1 MRHARRLVTIVSI
14 LLAAGVVFGKAP
26 RKRPYRL
33 PDVDIKSQ
41 VIWGSTCDGP
51 EGKGLSF
58 GGQDQNSD
66 DGRPHTRVK
75 SNNRWQAI
83 HKKLRAANA
92 FQKLH
97 DHIAHAGYLQKRVT
111 ALARSIYF
119 KDLRVGSALPAE
131 QKQVVEK
138 IASAIATLKAKRQL
152 APYEVQ
158 RGALA
163 LRRLISA
170 QEAITKKLTAVTSAT
185 IRSMDRAVIDLEQ
198 AAEHLDAEPPARAL
212 SPLVYDARSKL
223 YILFGGDHL
232 DYLTNDTWVFDPAK
246 HQWRRQHPAT
256 APPPRA
262 NHKLIAAEGKITLTG
277 GYTYSSNTDYCGGQY
292 IDHDDGD
299 WTYDIAANKWT
310 GGKTACP
317 GDRRVYRTGPFH
329 PDFYLTTPPPDAAAT
344 ARRLAGLKPNTWTAM
359 NPPRLPRL
367 NRDWGTAVIDPD
379 HDLMLRFSGGHS
391 AHGGSDVL
399 HYHFATNC
407 WELPF
412 PVEFPL
418 GQLYANTR
426 YPNGYNFNH
435 RPWVTGHTYQ
445 NYGYDPIG
453 KKMVFAGR
461 PRHYYLYDP
470 QVGDWVRRGVK
481 PSAMV
486 YNSCF
491 YTITVCTARDG
502 AMAWTRSGSVL
513 QFVPQTGRWG
523 EFKLRGEK
531 LPGAVVDNST
541 MVYDSKRNRLLF
553 AMKGYGRK
561 NAYDGQL
568 HFLDVRT
575 QTVGKLSPGGMAAAG
590 AIPYLC
596 QIRYDAGNDLFL
608 VGGTLPPGKDGL
620 RRTPAYDPAA
630 NKWISL
636 AIGGK
641 DPSGPKGRNVS
652 LGMMYD
658 KKRKLFWAVDTNS
671 RVYVLRLAPGAADPK
686 PLGKN

>member
-1 MRHARRLVTIVSI
+1 LVTIVSI

>member
-1 MRHARRLVTIVSI
+1 MRHARHLATVVSMLLV
-14 LLAAGVVFGKAP
+14 AGMVFSKTP

-51 EGKGLSF
+51 GGKGLAF
-58 GGQDQNSD
+58 GGQDQQSD
-66 DGRPHTRVK
+66 DGRPHTRIK
-75 SNNRWQAI
+75 SNGQWRAI
-83 HKKLRAANA
+83 HRELRAANA

-97 DHIAHAGYLQKRVT
+97 DHIAHAGYLQKRMT
-111 ALARSIYF
+111 ASMRSVYF
-119 KDLRVGSALPAE
+119 KDLQVGSTLPAE
-131 QKQVVEK
+131 QKRVIEK
-138 IASAIATLKAKRQL
+138 IASVIAVLKAKRDL

-158 RGALA
+158 QGALA

-170 QEAITKKLTAVTSAT
+170 QKAIAKKLTEVTPAT
-185 IRSMDRAVIDLEQ
+185 IRSMARIAIDLEQ

-212 SPLVYDARSKL
+212 SPLVYDAHSKL

-232 DYLTNDTWVFDPAK
+232 DYLTNDTWVFDPARS
-246 HQWRRQHPAT
+246 QWRQRHPTT

-262 NHKLIAAEGKITLTG
+262 NHKLSVAKGKITLTG

-292 IDHDDGD
+292 IDLDDGD
-299 WTYDIAANKWT
+299 WTYDIIANRWT
-310 GGKTACP
+310 GAKPAAPC
-317 GDRRVYRTGPFH
+317 DSRVYRTGPFH
-329 PDFYLTTPPPDAAAT
+329 PDFYLTPQPDTAAT
-344 ARRLAGLKPNTWTAM
+344 AKRLAGLKPNTWVAM

-399 HYHFATNC
+399 HYHFSTNR

-426 YPNGYNFNH
+426 YPNGYNFNR

-461 PRHYYLYDP
+461 PNNCYIYDP
-470 QVGDWVRRGVK
+470 EVGDWTMRYSK

-491 YTITVCTARDG
+491 YTITVCTTRDG

-531 LPGAVVDNST
+531 LPGSVVDNST

-553 AMKGYGRK
+553 AVKGYGRK
-561 NAYDGQL
+561 NTYDGQL

-575 QTVGKLSPGGMAAAG
+575 QTVGKLSPGGMDAAA

-596 QIRYDAGNDLFL
+596 QIRYDAGNDLLL
-608 VGGTLPPGKDGL
+608 VGGTLPPGQDGL
-620 RRTPAYDPAA
+620 RRTPAYDPVA
-630 NKWISL
+630 NRWISL

-658 KKRKLFWAVDTNS
+658 NKRKLFWAVDTNS
-671 RVYVLRLAPGAADPK
+671 RVYVLRLSPKTADPK